1 VTRRPF
7 TRIHFSETRWTYT
20 EPDAIYLE
28 VAGYFVSIIEYNIA
42 PLYTAIEEHRL
53 LRIRA
58 HPEFA
63 NSADHA
69 QDSFATQIRF
79 SNLPTVRSKTK
90 EKKAPELELE
100 MG

>member
-63 NSADHA
+63 NSPTTPRTRS
-69 QDSFATQIRF
+69 QRRF
-79 SNLPTVRSKTK
+79 GFQTFRQSDQNQGK
-90 EKKAPELELE
+90 E
-100 MG
+100 GS